1 MAPPGNHGRLFDML
15 SGTSMASPHVAGLGA
30 MLTQLHPTWSPAA
43 QKSALMTTAYSYPGN
58 QFDWGA
64 GHVDASKAGDPGLV
78 YDAGFSDW
86 LAFLRGQGLVGGTPR
101 IDASDL
107 NQASIAIG
115 QLAGAQTVTRRVTS
129 VGSSSETY
137 TASFTG
143 LTGITAVASPASF
156 TIAPGATQAF
166 TVAFTRT
173 TAPLNAYTFGFLT
186 LTGSNGHVVRSPI
199 AIKPVPL
206 SAPATRLR
214 DRDVRQ
220 HDVLDHDRLRRHV
233 ELRDPRP
240 HPGRQA
246 GRQRRPGSGQHV
258 PDGSRLERP
267 RRDAGTTTRCPP
279 GTTYARWS
287 LFDNENDGAT
297 DDLDMYVY
305 RVNAN
310 GTKTLV
316 GASGGGTAQEE
327 VNLVDPAAATYHV
340 YVHGWQTDGPDTNY
354 NLFGWVLGSANAGN
368 ATLTPSSGPAAT
380 GASTNVT
387 LAWTGLTA
395 GTKYLGRIAWSGV
408 AGGNPVSGMPLSTI
422 RVDG

>member
-1 MAPPGNHGRLFDML
+1 M
-15 SGTSMASPHVAGLGA
+15 S
-30 MLTQLHPTWSPAA
+30 
-43 QKSALMTTAYSYPGN
+43 
-58 QFDWGA
+58 
-64 GHVDASKAGDPGLV
+64 
-78 YDAGFSDW
+78 
-86 LAFLRGQGLVGGTPR
+86 
-101 IDASDL
+101 
-107 NQASIAIG
+107 
-115 QLAGAQTVTRRVTS
+115 RRVTS

-206 SAPATRLR
+206 SAPATVSGTGTSGNTTFSITTGYDGTWSSAIRGLIPADKR
-214 DRDVRQ
+214 AGNVVQDPDSTFPTDPDSNGPGVTR
-220 HDVLDHDRLRRHV
+220 HDYT
-233 ELRDPRP
+233 
-240 HPGRQA
+240 
-246 GRQRRPGSGQHV
+246 V
-258 PDGSRLERP
+258 P
-267 RRDAGTTTRCPP
+267 A

-327 VNLVDPAAATYHV
+327 VSLVDPAAATYHV

-408 AGGNPVSGMPLSTI
+408 AGGNPVAGMPLSTI